1 MSKTDTPSVDND
13 PQALA
18 VSAARCFAG
27 ADGDRLLAYLRTIT
41 TGRALGPAV
50 PDAQLRHL
58 EGQRYLVQ
66 HLGALIERGRNGSK
80 PPPAVLTD
88 EPE

>member
-1 MSKTDTPSVDND
+1 MSRTDTPVADND
-13 PQALA
+13 PEALA
-18 VSAARCFAG
+18 VSAARCFSG
-27 ADGDRLLAYLRTIT
+27 ADGERLLDYLRTIT

-66 HLGALIERGRNGSK
+66 HLLALIERGRSGPV
-80 PPPAVLTD
+80 PPFAVLAD
-88 EPE
+88 DNA